1 MGHGCVCLTLWIV
14 LALRGSRRC
23 SALCHRAGIAMY
35 ASIAVIA
42 IAVAIATSTA
52 GCCIIAIILLNYPMC
67 SGSSDCAIVGTCADG
82 SNWAYRQWQAPQ

>member
-1 MGHGCVCLTLWIV
+1 
-14 LALRGSRRC
+14 
-23 SALCHRAGIAMY
+23 MY

-67 SGSSDCAIVGTCADG
+67 SGSSDSAIVGTCADG
-82 SNWAYRQWQAPQ
+82 SN